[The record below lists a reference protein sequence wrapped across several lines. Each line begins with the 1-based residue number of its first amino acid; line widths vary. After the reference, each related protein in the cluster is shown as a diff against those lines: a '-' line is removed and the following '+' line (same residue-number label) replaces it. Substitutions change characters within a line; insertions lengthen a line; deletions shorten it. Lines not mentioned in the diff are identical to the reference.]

1 MSGYRPVP
9 RTWADGLSYGGC
21 EATRSTSA
29 RSASQRG
36 SHVNRSLSAVIA
48 VLAVAVTA
56 IGVFVLAG
64 GYGHRSRGQA
74 LPAASPVSDTGHT
87 LAQAPAVSASGN
99 ASPTAGAPSPRPTR
113 VRVLTPR
120 ARTVGPFIGVA
131 IQAHISHSMN
141 DFARLTH
148 AHLALGEIYTGFGAP
163 FPLVQASRIIRHGGE
178 PFIQWNPKRA
188 PLRKIERGRFNGYI
202 RWYARAV
209 KAFKQ
214 PIILSFGH
222 EMNGSWNRWSRPH
235 ATPRQFRRSWR
246 MIHRVFNRNGVHN
259 VTWSWDP
266 SHTGRN
272 SRPYWPGG
280 RWVDRVGVDGYFRHG
295 QRFKEIFAK
304 RLAEIRRFTHRPI
317 FIAETAVARG
327 PGQNRQIR
335 EIFSGVRRNHLGGFV
350 WFNVNHLKVWRLDG
364 RPGAIR
370 TFRREVAIINRSRYV
385 PVSATAK

>member
-1 MSGYRPVP
+1 MTRARVTSGAPGDPDTATHRRIEARSAYMSG
-9 RTWADGLSYGGC
+9 RTPLRLL
-21 EATRSTSA
+21 ETTRSTSA
-29 RSASQRG
+29 RGASQRG
-36 SHVNRSLSAVIA
+36 SHVNRSVSAVIA
-48 VLAVAVTA
+48 VLAVALTA

-64 GYGHRSRGQA
+64 GYGRGTHGHP
-74 LPAASPVSDTGHT
+74 LPAASPVSDTRH
-87 LAQAPAVSASGN
+87 AQQ
-99 ASPTAGAPSPRPTR
+99 SPTGAYQPT
-113 VRVLTPR
+113 TDS
-120 ARTVGPFIGVA
+120 VGPFIGVA
-131 IQAHISHSMN
+131 IKAHISRSMN

-148 AHLALGEIYTGFGAP
+148 AHLALGEIYIGFGAP
-163 FPLVQASRIIRHGGE
+163 FPAIQADRIIRHGAE
-178 PFIQWNPKRA
+178 PFIQWNPQHA

-214 PIILSFGH
+214 PIIVSFGH

-280 RWVDRVGVDGYFRHG
+280 RWVDRIGVDGYFRHG

-327 PGQNRQIR
+327 SGQNRQIR
-335 EIFSGVRRNHLGGFV
+335 GLFSGVRRNHLGGFV

-370 TFRREVAIINRSRYV
+370 TFRREVAIIDGSRYV
-385 PVSATAK
+385 PVSATTK